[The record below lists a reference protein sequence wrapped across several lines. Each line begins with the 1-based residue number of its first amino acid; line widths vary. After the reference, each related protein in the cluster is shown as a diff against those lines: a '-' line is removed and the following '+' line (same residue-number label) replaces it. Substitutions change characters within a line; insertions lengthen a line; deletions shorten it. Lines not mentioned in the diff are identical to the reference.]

1 MDGSQSAGRKQRW
14 LTQHLRG
21 AENAT
26 SVDGVLSFIGA
37 TTQVGPVS
45 AHPYNQSALRLLRA
59 VEATGGMALDCGAGQ
74 RDYLADHLIQI
85 DVMPYPNIDV
95 LCDAQ
100 ALPFADDSFEL
111 MLSFAVM
118 EHIPNPF
125 LAASEMMRVLKP
137 GGAIYVDVPQIAVE
151 HGYPSHY
158 FNMTRFG
165 LRKLFEGMDHA
176 AHNVPNSGHPS
187 QALHTVIANFRAGLP
202 KIERAAFDRMTIAEI
217 MANPPKHLT
226 RTLCQDFHPDVKWK
240 LAATT
245 CALFRKPGADL
256 LQVPMSELPQFEG
269 SKISSTPTS

>member
-1 MDGSQSAGRKQRW
+1 MDGSTPAGHKQRW
-14 LTQHLRG
+14 MDQHLRG
-21 AENAT
+21 AENAM
-26 SVDGVLSFIGA
+26 SVGGVLSFVGEA
-37 TTQVGPVS
+37 SQVGPVS
-45 AHPYNQSALRLLRA
+45 AHLYNQSALRLLKA
-59 VEATGGMALDCGAGQ
+59 VEVSGGMALDCGAGQ
-74 RDYLADHLIQI
+74 RDFIAEHLIQI

-100 ALPFADDSFEL
+100 ALPFVENSFDL
-111 MLSFAVM
+111 VLSFAVL

-137 GGAIYVDVPQIAVE
+137 GGTIYVDAPHIVTE

-176 AHNVPNSGHPS
+176 AHTVPNSGHPS

-202 KIERAAFDRMTIAEI
+202 KEERVAFDRMTIAEI

-245 CALFRKPGADL
+245 CALFRKPGNDL
-256 LQVPMSELPQFEG
+256 LGVPLGELPQFER
-269 SKISSTPTS
+269 SRTSTAPQS